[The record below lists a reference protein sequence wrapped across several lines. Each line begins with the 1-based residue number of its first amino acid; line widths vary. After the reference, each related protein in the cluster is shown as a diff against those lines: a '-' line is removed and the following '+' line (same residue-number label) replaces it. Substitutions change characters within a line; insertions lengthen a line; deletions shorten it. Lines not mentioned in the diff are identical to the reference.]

1 MMTKNLKIII
11 SFVLGIVFCISLVF
25 AHSIFA
31 NRIYN
36 DKFNFIFN
44 ELKIDAY
51 DSLIYSEN
59 GCKIDIQ
66 KFEDNKLILEKT
78 GVSLEYKCEE
88 QNSSL
93 CSSVDVKIDYI
104 DLDNFIFKTQV
115 VNFDAEILKEI

>member
-66 KFEDNKLILEKT
+66 KFEDNELILEKT

-93 CSSVDVKIDYI
+93 CSSVDVKIDFI
-104 DLDNFIFKTQV
+104 DLDNFIFKTEV

>member
-1 MMTKNLKIII
+1 M
-11 SFVLGIVFCISLVF
+11 
-25 AHSIFA
+25 
-31 NRIYN
+31 
-36 DKFNFIFN
+36 
-44 ELKIDAY
+44 KIDAY

-93 CSSVDVKIDYI
+93 CSSVDVKIDFI
-104 DLDNFIFKTQV
+104 DLDNFIFKTEV